1 MFPHY
6 NPAALTN
13 PRVAPIK
20 GGNGSYFMTLY
31 QWADMS
37 VSKEIS

>member
-31 QWADMS
+31 QWAEMS